1 MHITGKRLQS
11 KLKTK
16 HTPGKAKLY
25 ETSFNSFC
33 VLLEDKEEQPS
44 YWTPLKTIYGHSIRR
59 AFVEIG
65 TYCGG
70 ELHGRHDYFTHF
82 EPC

>member
-1 MHITGKRLQS
+1 MHITDKRLQS

-16 HTPGKAKLY
+16 HIPGNARIY
-25 ETSFNSFC
+25 ETNFNSFC
-33 VLLEDKEEQPS
+33 AARAAVLFKAIENHL
-44 YWTPLKTIYGHSIRR
+44 WTLLRR

-70 ELHGRHDYFTHF
+70 EFHGPSGLFHYYLSNKI
-82 EPC
+82 